1 MIGFCSHRVATSG
14 HGGVRM
20 QGRGGRGRQAATLV
34 CGLVSVLLLATTGI
48 AQQTEAEK
56 VATRDYV
63 VAQSFQKKQLYAV
76 AETRW
81 KKFLTM
87 HAKSVRLP
95 AVRLNLAVCQL
106 QLKRYPDAAVTL
118 RQLLKLNPQFKLADR
133 VQYNLGLAMDNI
145 AVGSGKV
152 ADFEAAAVEYG
163 RVAERYTKS
172 EFVLPALY
180 YQAECLFSAEK
191 LEGAVTAYNKAL
203 AMKLSPKLEPDILY
217 GLGTAQ
223 EELEK
228 YAEAG
233 VTYQRFLKTHGK
245 RPEATEITLRLGLCL
260 FRQKKYAES
269 QPLFAR
275 AAAVKDFPQAD
286 LALLQQGHAIRQ
298 QEKLAE
304 AATVFESLPRKFA
317 KSAYIAESLLA
328 AGKCRFGVADY
339 VKAQQ
344 ALASVVADPKA
355 AEVVEASAWLGR
367 TLVKL
372 KKPADAVV
380 VYDKAIAAFAKSPRL
395 PELVY
400 FRGEALYAQPQKRAE
415 AAASFLDFTGK
426 YAEHE
431 LAASALYMSAL
442 SHLQIEKPVESLS
455 SAETFLGKAKLA
467 KHELRPEVLY
477 VGGQAYLLGE
487 QPDWAKAE
495 VLFRGLVSGY
505 PKHQHVPA
513 ATVRIGFCL
522 YRSEK
527 YDPAVAHLSASIPGL
542 ADAMLKAEAGLLLG
556 RSHQSAKRPAEA
568 IAAFRAARAAAPKWD
583 RTDELLYVLGATLK
597 DDGKLVEAAVELTK
611 LQKQFIKSE
620 FLDRALYELGE
631 IARAQQKLDPAVVLF
646 QRVLAEFPK
655 SDVAALA
662 QYGMGAALYEKGEF
676 KQADGALQQLATKF
690 ATHAIIGQGRRL
702 RGSCLRELKDFAGAV
717 GELQAYLAGKPAASA
732 EQVAEA
738 RFELALCQIGL
749 KQHKPA
755 IDTLNSLL
763 KDQPKFAQ
771 KDNLLYELAFTYQ
784 ATDQAPQALASYRRL
799 VAEVPMSSLV
809 AESWFRIGQAVEKTG
824 DEKQLPEAATA
835 YVAGLKVVKKP
846 SVRQNLLYQ
855 LGWVRYRQER
865 YPEAAAQLTILL
877 KDFPEG
883 SQRGEALLLAGE
895 CQYLVKNWKE
905 AVVHFEKVVA
915 DKNAAERARA
925 LYRAGTCHLNLQQWP
940 LAQQR
945 FEILVKEF
953 TKYPQLSSARY
964 GLGLALQKQNQ
975 LEQALGVFEQ
985 VTKETNT
992 EVAAKARFMIGEIA
1006 FSKKQYK
1013 VAYES
1018 FLVAAFK
1025 YPYEEWQA
1033 KGYLEA
1039 GRCFKELKDNTKA
1052 RELLATVIKKFP
1064 KRPEAKAAAQ
1074 VLATLPKAKAK
1085 AR

>member
-1 MIGFCSHRVATSG
+1 M
-14 HGGVRM
+14 
-20 QGRGGRGRQAATLV
+20 RGPRLV
-34 CGLVSVLLLATTGI
+34 CGMLAVWLLATTGLS
-48 AQQTEAEK
+48 QETDAEK
-56 VATRDYV
+56 AATRDYV
-63 VAQSFQKKQLYAV
+63 VAQGFQKKRLYGDAV
-76 AETRW
+76 TRW
-81 KKFLTM
+81 KSFLTT
-87 HAKSVRLP
+87 HPKSVRLP
-95 AVRLNLAVCQL
+95 AVRLNLAVCH
-106 QLKRYPDAAVTL
+106 LKLKQYPETVATL
-118 RQLLKLNPQFKLADR
+118 RQLLKLNPQYKLADR

-145 AVGSGKV
+145 AVGSGKA

-163 RVAERYTKS
+163 HVAKRYPKS
-172 EFVLPALY
+172 SFALPALY

-191 LEGAVTAYNKAL
+191 LEGAVAVYSQAL
-203 AMKLSPKLEPDILY
+203 ALKPSPKLEPDILY

-223 EELEK
+223 EQLEK
-228 YAEAG
+228 HAEAA
-233 VTYQRFLKTHGK
+233 VTYRRFLTTYAK

-260 FRQKKYAES
+260 FRQEKYAES
-269 QPLFAR
+269 QPLFVQ

-304 AATVFESLPRKFA
+304 AATVFESLPKRFA

-328 AGKCRFGVADY
+328 AGKCRFGVGDY
-339 VKAQQ
+339 AKAQQ
-344 ALASVVADPKA
+344 ALAPVVADPQVAEA
-355 AEVVEASAWLGR
+355 AEAAAWLGR

-372 KKPADAVV
+372 KKSADAVA
-380 VYDKAIAAFAKSPRL
+380 VYDRAMVAFAKSPQL

-400 FRGEALYAQPQKRAE
+400 LRGEALYAQPEKRA
-415 AAASFLDFTGK
+415 AAAAGFLDFTAK

-431 LAASALYMSAL
+431 LAARALYMSAL
-442 SHLQIEKPVESLS
+442 SHLQIEKPAESLK
-455 SAETFLGKAKLA
+455 SAEEFLGNVKLA

-487 QPDWAKAE
+487 KPDWAKAE
-495 VLFRGLVSGY
+495 ALFRGLVSGY

-527 YDPAVAHLSASIPGL
+527 YDPAVAHLAAAIPGL
-542 ADAMLKAEAGLLLG
+542 ADAKLKAEAGLLLG
-556 RSHQSAKRPAEA
+556 RCHQSAKRPTEA
-568 IAAFRAARAAAPKWD
+568 IAAFRAARAASPKWE

-597 DDGKLVEAAVELTK
+597 DDGKLVQAAVELTR
-611 LQKQFIKSE
+611 LQKQFAESN
-620 FLDRALYELGE
+620 FLDRTLYELGD
-631 IARAQQKLDPAVVLF
+631 IALAQQKPDPAVVLF
-646 QRVLAEFPK
+646 KQVLAKFPK

-676 KQADGALQQLATKF
+676 KPADVALQQLTTRF
-690 ATHAIIGQGRRL
+690 ATHPIVGQGRRL
-702 RGSCLRELKDFAGAV
+702 RGSCLRELKDFAGAA
-717 GELQAYLAGKPAASA
+717 GELRAYLATKLAKSA

-755 IDTLNSLL
+755 IDTLNSVL

-771 KDNLLYELAFTYQ
+771 KDNLLYELAFAYQ
-784 ATDQAPQALASYRRL
+784 ATDQAPQALASFRRL
-799 VAEVPMSSLV
+799 VAEVPTSSLV
-809 AESWFRIGQAVEKTG
+809 AESWFRIGQAAEKTG
-824 DEKQLPEAATA
+824 DEKQLPEAETA

-846 SVRQNLLYQ
+846 SVRQSLLYQ
-855 LGWVRYRQER
+855 LGWVQYRQER
-865 YPEAAAQLTILL
+865 YPEAAAQLSLLL

-883 SQRGEALLLAGE
+883 NQRGEALLLAGE

-915 DKNAAERARA
+915 DKNATERARA

-945 FEILVKEF
+945 FEVLVREF
-953 TKYPQLSSARY
+953 AKYPQLSSARY

-975 LEQALGVFEQ
+975 LERALGVFEQ

-992 EVAAKARFMIGEIA
+992 EGAAKARFMIGEIA

-1039 GRCFKELKDNTKA
+1039 GRCFKELKDNAKA
-1052 RELLATVIKKFP
+1052 RELLETVIKKFP

-1074 VLATLPKAKAK
+1074 VMATLPKPKAG
-1085 AR
+1085 